1 VLCEGESDATVAR
14 YLVAAL
20 KLEGVASAH
29 GVTKGAAARPD
40 PALLRELVGRGF
52 RALLLVSDIDEAGQ
66 KWAQAWLEQARHAG
80 IVAQSFDLVGLG
92 LVAPSL
98 GETDLRDGFRRQ
110 RTRVMASLRETIEGL
125 AERVGA
131 QGAEIVSADNKGG
144 SSAETIFLPASQL
157 LAQPQAST
165 NWVLPGYLAKGGVTL
180 LSARPKLGKTSLAG
194 YIVRALLQ
202 GGEVIGRQATK
213 VGRVAYLSEEPPP
226 LFADRLRT
234 LGLDSDR
241 LLVAFRHQ
249 ARQPLP
255 ELVREAMDMGAEVVI
270 VDTVAA
276 WGGIEDENSA
286 TEVEKALR
294 PVISLIQERG
304 ASLLLLHHLSKADGP
319 EGTAHRGSG
328 HIVALSDVAIEL
340 RLPEGNAPE
349 TRRMLRALS
358 RYQETPRE
366 LVIDLQ
372 GSNYVALGTT
382 KAVLRQEAAQA
393 VLSVLPGPEEEGIPF
408 EPARGHPD
416 AITERVET
424 ALGRSLPRTTLQ
436 EALALLLQEGL
447 VQRLGE
453 GKRGSPYLYRRSGQ
467 GEGGEISFPP
477 NSQSYNGGNKTQAAP
492 DPCPRCS
499 ECGRPGDYTEGG
511 KDVWWCWRHGPT
523 PTIVEEEEEP

>member
-1 VLCEGESDATVAR
+1 VGTVEEVTLDFGDVR
-14 YLVAAL
+14 VT
-20 KLEGVASAH
+20 AH
-29 GVTKGAAARPD
+29 PNGRRP
-40 PALLRELVGRGF
+40 
-52 RALLLVSDIDEAGQ
+52 LLVITHGGQLVDRLRLDPDDLRQRAEAAEMLEARLPGRR
-66 KWAQAWLEQARHAG
+66 WLTVLRDVAQAL
-80 IVAQSFDLVGLG
+80 AQT
-92 LVAPSL
+92 
-98 GETDLRDGFRRQ
+98 ETQ
-110 RTRVMASLRETIEGL
+110 E
-125 AERVGA
+125 
-131 QGAEIVSADNKGG
+131 AEIVSADNKGG

-157 LAQPQAST
+157 LAQPQAT
-165 NWVLPGYLAKGGVTL
+165 TEWALPGYLPKGGVTL
-180 LSARPKLGKTSLAG
+180 LSSRPKLGKSTLSAH
-194 YIVRALLQ
+194 IARALLQ
-202 GGEVIGRQATK
+202 GIEVIGRQATK

-226 LFADRLRT
+226 LFADRLRI

-255 ELVREAMDMGAEVVI
+255 ELVRQALDMGAEVVI

-276 WGGIEDENSA
+276 WAGIEDENSA

-294 PVISLIQERG
+294 PVISLAQERE
-304 ASLLLLHHLSKADGP
+304 ASILLLHHLNKVDGP

-328 HIVALSDVAIEL
+328 HLVAMADVAVEL
-340 RLPEGNAPE
+340 RRPEGHAPE
-349 TRRMLRALS
+349 TRRVLRALS
-358 RYQETPRE
+358 RYQETPQE

-372 GSNYVALGTT
+372 GGNYVALGTM

-393 VLSVLPGPEEEGIPF
+393 VLSVLPGPEEEGVPF
-408 EPARGHPD
+408 EPTKGHPD

-424 ALGRSLPRTTLQ
+424 ALGKSLPRTTLQ

-447 VQRLGE
+447 VQRLGA

-492 DPCPRCS
+492 DPCPRCG
-499 ECGRPGDYTEGG
+499 ECGHSADYTEEGQST
-511 KDVWWCWRHGPT
+511 WWCWRHGPT